1 MNRTTAIV
9 VFTMM
14 LVSGCGKAPEPRQLA
29 VVNGKAI
36 TDAYL
41 RDVVRVQAKISE
53 LSGKKVSDEPF
64 QVWGNKRADEIFP
77 SIVTGEILAQ
87 AIEKAGI
94 VPESNDIQRVFAK
107 YNKLTRQKASTP
119 EELFNKFGELS
130 DEFKVQFE
138 RSCLLEAYGN
148 HFNNPGITDEEVEEL
163 IWERDA
169 LAKFAVTLDKKGKE
183 NANKAWER
191 LKAGEVWDIVAEEC
205 SEDRL
210 VNPQNEDF
218 KNLWGIF
225 GPDGLGYP
233 ALAAALPNLNPG
245 DYSMPIDVD
254 EGLIIVKVLE
264 RGHGY
269 WKLARMLFRMAE
281 PVTVPTAEV
290 AREEIRDRKAA
301 DAKKGFMERARNEAE
316 VTYPAGTNFN
326 FRVFD

>member
-1 MNRTTAIV
+1 MILAA
-9 VFTMM
+9 
-14 LVSGCGKAPEPRQLA
+14 GCTKAPEPRQLA

-36 TDAYL
+36 TDAYM

-53 LSGKKVSDEPF
+53 LSGKKVSDDPIE
-64 QVWGNKRADEIFP
+64 VWGNKRANEIFP

-94 VPESNDIQRVFAK
+94 APDTNDIQRVFAK
-107 YNKLTRQKASTP
+107 YNKMTRQKSATP
-119 EELFNKFGELS
+119 EELFEKFGELCE
-130 DEFKVQFE
+130 EFKVQFE
-138 RSCLLEAYGN
+138 RSCLLEAYAN
-148 HFNNPGITDEEVEEL
+148 HFNNPGITDEEVEDL
-163 IWERDA
+163 IWERES
-169 LAKFAVTLDKKGKE
+169 LAKFAVMLDEKGKE
-183 NANKAWER
+183 HANKALER
-191 LKAGEVWDIVAEEC
+191 LNAGEDWDIVAEEC

-210 VNPQNEDF
+210 VNPANEDF
-218 KNLWGIF
+218 KNFWGMF

-245 DYSMPIDVD
+245 DYSMPIDID

-301 DAKKGFMERARNEAE
+301 NAKKGFMERARNEAE

-326 FRVFD
+326 FHVFN